1 MTQDSENSAPDSES
15 AEEREIRLE
24 AYDLDG
30 DGKVGP
36 IEDLRAGLGLVDA
49 QLEEAAEAGGI
60 KGKLAEAAHHLVD
73 RIDND

>member
-1 MTQDSENSAPDSES
+1 MTPDSDDSTPAGES
-15 AEEREIRLE
+15 AEDKEIRLG

-36 IEDLRAGLGLVDA
+36 IEDLRAGLGLLDA
-49 QLEEAAEAGGI
+49 QLEGAAEEGGV
-60 KGKLAEAAHHLVD
+60 KGKIADVAHHLVD